1 MAHGLPVEGTDAQLP
16 TAGSLVRQDAATCA
30 LDASAAE
37 VRRGIADSRYG
48 FALVLSEG
56 GVLLGR
62 VRRSALEALADQDP
76 IEPILEAGPSTIRPH
91 LSPERMRDRLKD
103 KGFRT
108 LVVTRPDGTL
118 LGVVRR
124 DDIPA

>member
-1 MAHGLPVEGTDAQLP
+1 
-16 TAGSLVRQDAATCA
+16 VRQ
-30 LDASAAE
+30 
-37 VRRGIADSRYG
+37 GIADSPYG

-62 VRRSALEALADQDP
+62 VRRSAPEALADQDP

-91 LSPERMRDRLKD
+91 LSPDRMRDRLKD

-108 LVVTRPDGTL
+108 LVVTRPDGTF

-124 DDIPA
+124 DAIPA